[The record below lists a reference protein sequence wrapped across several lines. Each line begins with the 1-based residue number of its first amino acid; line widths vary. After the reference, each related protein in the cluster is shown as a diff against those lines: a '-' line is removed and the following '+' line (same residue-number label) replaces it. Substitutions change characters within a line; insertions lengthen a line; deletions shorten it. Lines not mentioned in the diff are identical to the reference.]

1 MVYRSKDVGIMSEI
15 QGAMY
20 RLSNGEASK
29 ASPSW
34 EFIRR
39 YIVIDDLRNF
49 LIQCYLKKEL
59 DYLPEYIPNLN
70 LIDVDY
76 MFITLTETK
85 EELEVFNAFVKA
97 TGITNYFRTSYT
109 KSARKKIQYGKSL
122 DSVLNSE
129 IKVIKPKKIMVF
141 DNTIIKRLCLTSNL
155 HEISDYHGMPCI
167 TTASIV
173 KMLMGSKEK
182 AGAYKAYMW
191 SDFTKLKD
199 YTA

>member
-1 MVYRSKDVGIMSEI
+1 MVYRSKDVGVMSEI
-15 QGAMY
+15 QEAIY
-20 RLSNGEASK
+20 RLSNGAVQEA
-29 ASPSW
+29 AHSW

-49 LIQCYLKKEL
+49 LIQSHLKDEL

-85 EELEVFNAFVKA
+85 EELKVFEAFLKA
-97 TGITNYFRTSYT
+97 TGITNYYRTSYT
-109 KSARKKIQYGKSL
+109 KSARKKIQYAKSL

-129 IKVIKPKKIMVF
+129 IKVLKPKKIMVF
-141 DNTIIKRLCLTSNL
+141 DNGIMNRLGINSNL
-155 HEISDYHGMPCI
+155 HEICDYHGIPCV
-167 TTASIV
+167 TTFSIV
-173 KMLMGSKEK
+173 KMLMSGKEK
-182 AGAYKAYMW
+182 AGAYKAHMW

-199 YTA
+199 FTV